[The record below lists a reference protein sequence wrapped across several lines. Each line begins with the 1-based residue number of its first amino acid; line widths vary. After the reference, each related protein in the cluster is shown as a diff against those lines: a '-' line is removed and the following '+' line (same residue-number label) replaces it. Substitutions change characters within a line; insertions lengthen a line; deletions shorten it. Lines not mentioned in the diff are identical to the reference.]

1 MRSPSRDR
9 APIRTP
15 DARLWY
21 HPRVIGA
28 DLRPDRVRGRRRA
41 GPRVLRALAAAVV
54 LLPFAATA
62 VLAHPLGNFTINHH
76 AGIRVEPDRVLLDI
90 VIDQAEIPTFQAV
103 MDLDEDGD
111 GEFSDDELLAAETT
125 GCTSVGQA
133 LSLTIGGAQ
142 APLRVIEA
150 GVTFPPGNGGLSTMR
165 LVCTLE
171 SPLAAALDAPT
182 TIVFEDRFE
191 PSRIGWRE
199 MTVTGSAV
207 TISDTDL
214 PAESATARLTTYPEA
229 LASAPDVRTATFTVT
244 PGGPTLAPFDVPD
257 ADPIPP
263 IQFGETVVGAPPGP
277 VAIVSGACPSA
288 GVAGGAAGDLCP
300 KGMNRPAEPPAKAEA
315 PALPGGEG
323 AIPDVLRTVP
333 VTPILALLAF
343 ATAAF
348 LGAGHAL
355 TPGHGK
361 TLMAAYLVGTR
372 GTPRHALG
380 LGAAVSVSHT
390 IGILGLALVV
400 VAAERALPPDLVVR
414 AAPIIA
420 AVTILAIGGWMLL
433 TEVRRWLAARRPG
446 TTAARA
452 DHDHAHPGHGHDH
465 PLPHDHGHDH
475 ETAHAHAPAD
485 AHVTADDGL
494 EHSHGGVTHRHV
506 PAAGATITW
515 RSLFVLGLAGGLIPS
530 TNALLILLTT
540 IAAGQ
545 PAWGIVL
552 VGAFGLGMAA
562 VMAGVGLAFVYARG
576 ALERGAAR
584 AGVGRVTRLVPLA
597 ASVLVLAV
605 GVALT
610 TQAVGAARIV

>member
-1 MRSPSRDR
+1 MSAPRLGGARVAR
-9 APIRTP
+9 A
-15 DARLWY
+15 
-21 HPRVIGA
+21 V
-28 DLRPDRVRGRRRA
+28 V
-41 GPRVLRALAAAVV
+41 AAVV

-62 VLAHPLGNFTINHH
+62 VLAHPLGNYTINHH

-125 GCTSVGQA
+125 GCTSVGEA
-133 LSLTIGGAQ
+133 LSLTIGAAQ

-150 GVTFPPGNGGLSTMR
+150 GVTFPPGSGGLSTMR

-171 SPLAAALDAPT
+171 SPLAAPLAAPT

-191 PSRIGWRE
+191 PTRIGWRE

-214 PAESATARLTTYPEA
+214 PSESPTARLATYPDA
-229 LASAPDVRTATFTVT
+229 LSSAPDIRSATFTAT
-244 PGGPTLAPFDVPD
+244 PGGPNLAAFDVLD
-257 ADPIPP
+257 ADPITP
-263 IQFGETVVGAPPGP
+263 IQIGEGVMAPATPST
-277 VAIVSGACPSA
+277 AAGACPSE
-288 GVAGGAAGDLCP
+288 GVAGGGAGDLCP
-300 KGMNRPAEPPAKAEA
+300 QGMNRPANPPAKAEA
-315 PALPGGEG
+315 QAAALPGGEG

-446 TTAARA
+446 STAARA

-465 PLPHDHGHDH
+465 PHPHDHGHDN
-475 ETAHAHAPAD
+475 EAALAPAAAD
-485 AHVTADDGL
+485 THVTADDGL

-584 AGVGRVTRLVPLA
+584 AGVGRATRLVPLA